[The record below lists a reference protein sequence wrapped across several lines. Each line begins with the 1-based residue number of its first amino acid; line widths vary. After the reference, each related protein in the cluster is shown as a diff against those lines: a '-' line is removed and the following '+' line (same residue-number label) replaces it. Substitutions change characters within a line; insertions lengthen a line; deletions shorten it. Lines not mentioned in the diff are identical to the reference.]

1 MEYWKGDFHNRYAR
15 GTPRKSEKNG
25 MRVRL
30 AKKQKLGCFLS
41 ILQVIAVVEIIND
54 PFEFIIISFSF
65 HRSNIPVF
73 HYSTFLM
80 STRYKITIAYDG
92 TDYAGWQIQPSK
104 ETVQGEIERVLE
116 IVVGEKIRIHHSGRT
131 DAGVHA
137 KGQVAHFDLEK
148 PIDVRRFQ
156 TSLNAILNPDVRIM
170 KLQKVKDDF
179 HARFSAK
186 SKEYR
191 YFIWNGPAVPPE
203 LRLYRLHERRPLDID
218 AMKRAAEALVGEHD
232 FAAFTANPK
241 REIGGTVK
249 TVTDIRI
256 TRSREGDVKICVIGE
271 GFLYKMVRSIAGFLL
286 RVGIGELEPKDA
298 KRLLQFARRTNEVP
312 TAKALGLFLWKVSY

>member
-1 MEYWKGDFHNRYAR
+1 M
-15 GTPRKSEKNG
+15 
-25 MRVRL
+25 
-30 AKKQKLGCFLS
+30 S
-41 ILQVIAVVEIIND
+41 I
-54 PFEFIIISFSF
+54 
-65 HRSNIPVF
+65 
-73 HYSTFLM
+73 
-80 STRYKITIAYDG
+80 RYKITIAYDG
-92 TDYAGWQIQPSK
+92 TNYAGWQVQPRK
-104 ETVQGEIERVLE
+104 NTVQAEIERALEVL
-116 IVVGEKIRIHHSGRT
+116 VGKKVRIHHSGRT

-137 KGQVAHFDLEK
+137 KGQVAHFDLDEAVDLSK
-148 PIDVRRFQ
+148 FQ

-179 HARFSAK
+179 HARFNTT

-203 LRLYRLHERRPLDID
+203 LRLYRLHERRPLNLD
-218 AMKRAAEALVGEHD
+218 AMKLAAKALIGKHD

-249 TVTDIRI
+249 TVTEITI
-256 TRSREGDVKICVIGE
+256 TRLREGDVKICVKGE

-298 KRLLQFARRTNEVP
+298 RRLLKKAERTHEVP
-312 TAKALGLFLWKVSY
+312 TAKALGLFLWKVTY

>member
-1 MEYWKGDFHNRYAR
+1 
-15 GTPRKSEKNG
+15 
-25 MRVRL
+25 
-30 AKKQKLGCFLS
+30 
-41 ILQVIAVVEIIND
+41 
-54 PFEFIIISFSF
+54 
-65 HRSNIPVF
+65 
-73 HYSTFLM
+73 M

-92 TDYAGWQIQPSK
+92 TDYAGWQVQPRK
-104 ETVQGEIERVLE
+104 KTVQAEIERVLE
-116 IVVGEKIRIHHSGRT
+116 IVVGSTIRIHHSGRT